1 MVHKEKKMT
10 DIVRIQVHKN
20 LAEVLEDLRS
30 SVAGDL
36 KSKYGLAEI
45 SVPRTLSSEILA
57 AKMQGKNSINIK
69 VRKTSHNSGVLEL
82 L

>member
-1 MVHKEKKMT
+1 MT

-20 LAEVLEDLRS
+20 LAEVLEDLRA

-36 KSKYGLAEI
+36 KTKYGLAEI

-57 AKMQGKNSINIK
+57 AKMQGKKSINIK
-69 VRKTSHNSGVLEL
+69 VRKTSHNCGVLEL